1 MKATARTFRY
11 AVLACA
17 LASAGPAAAQDALKE
32 PIRIGVSVGLTGYAA
47 TADTGWRDGVLL
59 AAEVLNA
66 RGGVL
71 GQPIQVTVEDN
82 RSEPQE
88 AVTVYKKLATTD
100 HVMVFANGVL
110 SAGNFA
116 GAPIAVQEKIPMLLG
131 SVLPKP
137 AEQAKWAF
145 TPITPPAFEVETRL
159 DYLQHATD
167 IRKIAILADP
177 SPYAK
182 LQASVIEDEAAK
194 HGMTVVAREQY
205 KQDDA
210 DLSTAI
216 VKINEAG
223 AGAILKIGL
232 GGTTLTAAKNI
243 KQLGL
248 NLLLLTSLEDV
259 AVFQPV
265 ADVLGKQ
272 FFFVASPPQ
281 LYDQLPDG
289 ALKTAIK
296 AFIDP
301 WRQKYGARDPNW
313 AVRGWDAVMIAASA
327 IEKAKTV
334 DGTKVR
340 DAIEGLHDL
349 QGAGGTY
356 TFSPTKHFGM
366 TDNPLSLVQI
376 LDGQLRIV
384 KTGT

>member
-1 MKATARTFRY
+1 MRLTAALRSAAFAAILAAT
-11 AVLACA
+11 LPA
-17 LASAGPAAAQDALKE
+17 LAQDASKD
-32 PIRIGVSVGLTGYAA
+32 PVRIGVSAGLTGYAA

-59 AAEVLNA
+59 AVEVLNA
-66 RGGVL
+66 RGGLL
-71 GQPIQVTVEDN
+71 GQPVQVIVEDN

-88 AVTVYKKLATTD
+88 AVTIYKKLATSD
-100 HVMVFANGVL
+100 HVNLFANGVL

-116 GAPIAVQEKIPMLLG
+116 GAPVAVQAKIPMLLG

-137 AEQAKWAF
+137 SEQEKWAF

-159 DYLQHATD
+159 EYLKNATQ
-167 IRKIAILADP
+167 IRKIAILSDP

-182 LQASVIEDEAAK
+182 LQAGVIEQEAEK
-194 HGMTVVAREQY
+194 YGLTVVAKEQY

-210 DLSTAI
+210 DLSTSI

-248 NLLLLTSLEDV
+248 DILLLTSLEDV
-259 AVFQPV
+259 AVFRPV
-265 ADVLGKQ
+265 AAVLGDH

-281 LYDQLPDG
+281 LYDELPDS
-289 ALKTAIK
+289 AMKVAIK
-296 AFIDP
+296 TFIDP
-301 WRQKYGARDPNW
+301 WRQKYGERDPNW
-313 AVRGWDAVMIAASA
+313 AVRGWDAVMIAANA
-327 IEKAKTV
+327 IESIKSV
-334 DGTKVR
+334 DGTKMR
-340 DAIEGLHDL
+340 AAIEDIHGL

-356 TFSPTKHFGM
+356 TFGPTKHFGM

-376 LDGQLRIV
+376 INGKLRII
-384 KTGT
+384 KGRS

>member
-1 MKATARTFRY
+1 MTGMG
-11 AVLACA
+11 LALLL
-17 LASAGPAAAQDALKE
+17 LAAPAHAQDTLKE
-32 PIRIGVSVGLTGYAA
+32 PVRIGVSAGLTGYAA
-47 TADTGWRDGVLL
+47 TADNGWRDGVLL
-59 AAEVLNA
+59 AAEVINA

-71 GQPIQVTVEDN
+71 GQKLDVIVEDN

-88 AVTVYKKLATTD
+88 AVTIFKKLATTD
-100 HVMVFANGVL
+100 HVNLFANGVL
-110 SAGNFA
+110 SAGNAA
-116 GAPIAVQEKIPMLLG
+116 GAPIAVQAKIPMLLG

-137 AEQAKWAF
+137 PEQEKWAF

-159 DYLQHATD
+159 EYLQQSTQ
-167 IRKIAILADP
+167 IRKIAILLDP

-182 LQASVIEDEAAK
+182 LQAAAIEQEAGK
-194 HGMTVVAREQY
+194 YGLTVVAREQY

-216 VKINEAG
+216 VKMNEAG

-248 NLLLLTSLEDV
+248 NMLLLTSLEDV
-259 AVFQPV
+259 AVFRPV
-265 ADVLGKQ
+265 AQVLGDH

-289 ALKTAIK
+289 PQKAAIRE
-296 AFIDP
+296 FIEP
-301 WRQKYGARDPNW
+301 WRAKYGERDPNW
-313 AVRGWDAVMIAASA
+313 AVRGWDAVMIGVAAINATHSVDGATLRTA
-327 IEKAKTV
+327 IE
-334 DGTKVR
+334 DIHG
-340 DAIEGLHDL
+340 L
-349 QGAGGTY
+349 QGAGGNY

-376 LDGQLRIV
+376 VDGQMRIV
-384 KTGT
+384 KSSS